1 MRRLEGVADVR
12 MDFDKATAYVQ
23 LKPGV
28 SFDAEKLRGAIE
40 GAGDKVRAFELRLRG
55 PVERQDGTYYI
66 RPAGVSQRFAVRG
79 GALADKLASLVGRRV
94 RARGTFV
101 ASDARLELQLLEVA
115 P

>member
-1 MRRLEGVADVR
+1 
-12 MDFDKATAYVQ
+12 MDFDKETAYVQ

-28 SFDAEKLRGAIE
+28 SFDADKLRGAIE

-66 RPAGVSQRFAVRG
+66 RPTGVTQRFAIRG
-79 GALADKLASLVGRRV
+79 GPLADKLASMVGKPV
-94 RARGTFV
+94 RARGTVV
-101 ASDARLELQLLEVA
+101 ASGAQLELQLLEVA